1 MNPTDSDAGF
11 GGSNTIKPDRMPRIQ
26 CRLIMENDS
35 IEQKIDLVAERY
47 NDLICSHNR
56 VCDGIGLITTV
67 LSDID
72 LRQSAVEDHVGTTLV
87 AGINEIKEELR
98 RLSSR
103 LDAMEGRLVIA
114 LDRDGVP
121 TTRF

>member
-1 MNPTDSDAGF
+1 MDH
-11 GGSNTIKPDRMPRIQ
+11 
-26 CRLIMENDS
+26 ES
-35 IEQKIDLVAERY
+35 IEQKIDHVAERY
-47 NDLICSHNR
+47 NDLICSQNR
-56 VCDGIGLITTV
+56 VCDGIGLITQV

-87 AGINEIKEELR
+87 ESMNEIKEELR

-121 TTRF
+121 ATRF

>member
-1 MNPTDSDAGF
+1 MDH
-11 GGSNTIKPDRMPRIQ
+11 
-26 CRLIMENDS
+26 DS
-35 IEQKIDLVAERY
+35 IEQKIDQVVERY
-47 NDLICSHNR
+47 DDLLCSHDR
-56 VCDGIGLITTV
+56 VCEGIGLIMQA

-87 AGINEIKEELR
+87 VSMSEIREELR

-103 LDAMEGRLVIA
+103 LDTIEGRLAIA

-121 TTRF
+121 TTIL

>member
-1 MNPTDSDAGF
+1 MD
-11 GGSNTIKPDRMPRIQ
+11 
-26 CRLIMENDS
+26 NDS
-35 IEQKIDLVAERY
+35 LGQKIDRVSQQY

-56 VCDGIGLITTV
+56 VCDGIGLITQV

-87 AGINEIKEELR
+87 VSMNEIKEELR

-114 LDRDGVP
+114 LERDGVP

>member
-1 MNPTDSDAGF
+1 MDH
-11 GGSNTIKPDRMPRIQ
+11 
-26 CRLIMENDS
+26 ES
-35 IEQKIDLVAERY
+35 IEQKIDHVAERY
-47 NDLICSHNR
+47 NDLICSQNR
-56 VCDGIGLITTV
+56 VCDGIGLIMQGI
-67 LSDID
+67 SDID

-87 AGINEIKEELR
+87 VSMNEIKEELR

-103 LDAMEGRLVIA
+103 LDAIEGRLVIA

>member
-1 MNPTDSDAGF
+1 MDH
-11 GGSNTIKPDRMPRIQ
+11 
-26 CRLIMENDS
+26 DS

-56 VCDGIGLITTV
+56 VCDGIGLITQV

-72 LRQSAVEDHVGTTLV
+72 LRQSAVEDHIGTTLV
-87 AGINEIKEELR
+87 ASINEIKEELQ

-103 LDAMEGRLVIA
+103 LDAMEGRLVVA
-114 LDRDGVP
+114 LEGEHDGMP
-121 TTRF
+121 ASRR

>member
-1 MNPTDSDAGF
+1 MDH
-11 GGSNTIKPDRMPRIQ
+11 
-26 CRLIMENDS
+26 DS
-35 IEQKIDLVAERY
+35 IEQKIDLVAEQY

-56 VCDGIGLITTV
+56 VCDGIGLITQV

-72 LRQSAVEDHVGTTLV
+72 LRQAAVEDHVGTTIV
-87 AGINEIKEELR
+87 ASINEIREELR

-114 LDRDGVP
+114 LDGEPDGM
-121 TTRF
+121 TASRR

>member
-1 MNPTDSDAGF
+1 MDH
-11 GGSNTIKPDRMPRIQ
+11 
-26 CRLIMENDS
+26 DS

-47 NDLICSHNR
+47 NDLIGSHNR
-56 VCDGIGLITTV
+56 VCDGIGLITQV

-87 AGINEIKEELR
+87 ASINEIKEELR

-114 LDRDGVP
+114 LDGEHDGM
-121 TTRF
+121 TASRR

>member
-1 MNPTDSDAGF
+1 
-11 GGSNTIKPDRMPRIQ
+11 MPRIQ
-26 CRLIMENDS
+26 YRLTMDHDS
-35 IEQKIDLVAERY
+35 LEQKIDLVAEQY
-47 NDLICSHNR
+47 DDLICSQDR
-56 VCDGIGLITTV
+56 ICDGIGLISQV

-87 AGINEIKEELR
+87 VSLSEIREELR

-114 LDRDGVP
+114 LERDEVP
-121 TTRF
+121 PARV